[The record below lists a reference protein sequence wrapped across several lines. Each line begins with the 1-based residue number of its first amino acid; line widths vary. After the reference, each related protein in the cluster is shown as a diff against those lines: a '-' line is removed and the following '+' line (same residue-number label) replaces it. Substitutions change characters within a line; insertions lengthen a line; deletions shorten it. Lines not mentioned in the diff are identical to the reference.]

1 MEFGIVNY
9 HCLGGNYMYRDKDKL
24 AINVAKLYYRSD
36 YSQQKI
42 AQELGVSRPSI
53 SRLLQYAKDKGYV
66 NIQIVD
72 PVEDMSHMEQRLKEK
87 LHLKD
92 VKIASS
98 TINDEEEIKKYIGIT
113 AAHYLDSI
121 IKDGDIIG
129 VGWGTTLYNMSQA
142 LVPKA
147 IKGSQVVQLEG
158 GISHS
163 DWNNY
168 AREILESFAAN
179 FDTVAQYLPL
189 PVIFDTKETKEQVD
203 KDRYIKRVLELG
215 RHANIA
221 IFSVG
226 TVRPNALFF
235 RLGYTGIEEQEKI
248 QKSSVGDIC
257 SRFFDVEGR
266 ICNRDLD
273 DRTVGITLSELRDK
287 EFSIMISGG
296 EAKINAIKAALKG
309 RYANVLITDQFT
321 GKALLED

>member
-1 MEFGIVNY
+1 
-9 HCLGGNYMYRDKDKL
+9 MYRDKDKL

-36 YSQQKI
+36 FSQQKI

-72 PVEDMSHMEQRLKEK
+72 PVEDMSIMEQRLKDK

-98 TINDEEEIKKYIGIT
+98 TINDEEEIKKYISI
-113 AAHYLDSI
+113 AAAQYLDGI

-142 LVPKA
+142 LISRS

-158 GISHS
+158 GLSNS
-163 DWNNY
+163 EWNNY
-168 AREILESFAAN
+168 SREILENFANN
-179 FDTVAQYLPL
+179 FNTVAQYLPL
-189 PVIFDTKETKEQVD
+189 PVIFDNKATKEQVD
-203 KDRYIKRVLELG
+203 KDRYIKRILELG

-221 IFSVG
+221 LFSVG

-235 RLGYTGIEEQEKI
+235 RLGYTDIQEQEKI
-248 QKSSVGDIC
+248 QRTSAGDIC

-266 ICNRDLD
+266 VCNRDLD
-273 DRTVGITLSELRDK
+273 ERTVGITLSELRDK
-287 EFSIMISGG
+287 EYSIMISGG
-296 EAKINAIKAALKG
+296 EGKINAIKSALKG

>member
-1 MEFGIVNY
+1 
-9 HCLGGNYMYRDKDKL
+9 MYRDKDKL

-36 YSQQKI
+36 FSQQKI

-72 PVEDMSHMEQRLKEK
+72 PVEDMSIMEQRLKDK

-98 TINDEEEIKKYIGIT
+98 TINDEEEIKKYISI
-113 AAHYLDSI
+113 AAAQYLDGI

-142 LVPKA
+142 LISRS

-158 GISHS
+158 GLSNS
-163 DWNNY
+163 EWNNY
-168 AREILESFAAN
+168 SREILENFANN
-179 FDTVAQYLPL
+179 FNTVAQYLPL
-189 PVIFDTKETKEQVD
+189 PVIFDNKATKEQVD
-203 KDRYIKRVLELG
+203 KDRYIKRILELG

-221 IFSVG
+221 LFSVG

-235 RLGYTGIEEQEKI
+235 RLGYTDIQEQEKI
-248 QKSSVGDIC
+248 QRNSVGDIC

-266 ICNRDLD
+266 VCNRDLD
-273 DRTVGITLSELRDK
+273 ERTVGITLSELRDK
-287 EFSIMISGG
+287 EYSIMISGG
-296 EAKINAIKAALKG
+296 EGKINAIKSALKG

>member
-1 MEFGIVNY
+1 MEFGIVN
-9 HCLGGNYMYRDKDKL
+9 HHLGGNDMYRDKDKL

-72 PVEDMSHMEQRLKEK
+72 PVEDMSHMEQRLKDK

-113 AAHYLDSI
+113 AARYLDSI

-158 GISHS
+158 GVSHS
-163 DWNNY
+163 EWNNY

-179 FDTVAQYLPL
+179 FDTVAQYMPL
-189 PVIFDTKETKEQVD
+189 PVIFATKETTELVD

-296 EAKINAIKAALKG
+296 EAKINAIRAALKG

>member
-1 MEFGIVNY
+1 
-9 HCLGGNYMYRDKDKL
+9 MYRDKDRL

-36 YSQQKI
+36 FSQQKI

-72 PVEDMSHMEQRLKEK
+72 PVEDMSIMEQRLKDK

-98 TINDEEEIKKYIGIT
+98 TINDEEEIKKYISI
-113 AAHYLDSI
+113 AAAQYLDSI

-129 VGWGTTLYNMSQA
+129 VGWGTTLHNMSQA
-142 LVPKA
+142 LIPRS

-158 GISHS
+158 GLSNS
-163 DWNNY
+163 EWNNY
-168 AREILESFAAN
+168 AREILENFANSFN
-179 FDTVAQYLPL
+179 TVAQYLPL
-189 PVIFDTKETKEQVD
+189 PVIFDNKATKEQVD
-203 KDRYIKRVLELG
+203 KDRYIKRILELG

-221 IFSVG
+221 LFSVG

-235 RLGYTGIEEQEKI
+235 RLGYTDIQEQEKI
-248 QKSSVGDIC
+248 QRNSVGDIC

-266 ICNRDLD
+266 VCNRDLD
-273 DRTVGITLSELRDK
+273 ERTVGITLSELRDK
-287 EFSIMISGG
+287 EYSIMISGG
-296 EAKINAIKAALKG
+296 EGKINAIKAALKG

>member
-1 MEFGIVNY
+1 
-9 HCLGGNYMYRDKDKL
+9 MYRDKDKL

-72 PVEDMSHMEQRLKEK
+72 PVEDMSHMEQRLKDK

-113 AAHYLDSI
+113 AARYLDSI

-158 GISHS
+158 GVSHS
-163 DWNNY
+163 EWNNY

-179 FDTVAQYLPL
+179 FDTVAQYMPL
-189 PVIFDTKETKEQVD
+189 PVIFDTKETKELVD

-296 EAKINAIKAALKG
+296 EDKINAIRAALKG

>member
-1 MEFGIVNY
+1 
-9 HCLGGNYMYRDKDKL
+9 MYRDKDKL

-36 YSQQKI
+36 FSQQKI

-72 PVEDMSHMEQRLKEK
+72 PVEDMSIMEQRLKDK

-98 TINDEEEIKKYIGIT
+98 TINDEEEIKKYISI
-113 AAHYLDSI
+113 AAAQYLDGI

-142 LVPKA
+142 LISRS

-158 GISHS
+158 GLSNS
-163 DWNNY
+163 EWNNY
-168 AREILESFAAN
+168 SREILENFANN
-179 FDTVAQYLPL
+179 FNTVAQYLPL
-189 PVIFDTKETKEQVD
+189 PVIFDNKATKEQVD
-203 KDRYIKRVLELG
+203 KDRYIKRILELG

-221 IFSVG
+221 LFSVG

-235 RLGYTGIEEQEKI
+235 RLGYTDIQEQEKI
-248 QKSSVGDIC
+248 QRNSVGDIC

-266 ICNRDLD
+266 VCNRDLYE
-273 DRTVGITLSELRDK
+273 RTVGITLSELRDK
-287 EFSIMISGG
+287 EYSIMISGG
-296 EAKINAIKAALKG
+296 EGKINAIKAALKG

>member
-1 MEFGIVNY
+1 
-9 HCLGGNYMYRDKDKL
+9 MYRDKDKL

-36 YSQQKI
+36 FSQQKI

-72 PVEDMSHMEQRLKEK
+72 PVEDMSIMEQRLKDK

-98 TINDEEEIKKYIGIT
+98 TINDEEEIKKYISI
-113 AAHYLDSI
+113 AAAQYLDGI

-142 LVPKA
+142 LIPRS

-158 GISHS
+158 GLSNS
-163 DWNNY
+163 EWNNY
-168 AREILESFAAN
+168 SREILENFANN
-179 FDTVAQYLPL
+179 FNIVAQYLPL
-189 PVIFDTKETKEQVD
+189 PVIFDNKATKEQVD
-203 KDRYIKRVLELG
+203 KDRYIKRILELG

-221 IFSVG
+221 LFSVG

-235 RLGYTGIEEQEKI
+235 RLGYTDIQEQEKI
-248 QKSSVGDIC
+248 QRNSVGDIC

-266 ICNRDLD
+266 VCNRDLD
-273 DRTVGITLSELRDK
+273 ERTVGITLSELRDK
-287 EFSIMISGG
+287 EYSIMISGG
-296 EAKINAIKAALKG
+296 EGKINAIKAALKG

>member
-1 MEFGIVNY
+1 
-9 HCLGGNYMYRDKDKL
+9 MYRDKDNL

-36 YSQQKI
+36 FSQQKI

-72 PVEDMSHMEQRLKEK
+72 PVEDMSIMEQRLKDK

-98 TINDEEEIKKYIGIT
+98 TINDEEEIKKYISI
-113 AAHYLDSI
+113 AAAQYLDGI

-129 VGWGTTLYNMSQA
+129 VGWGTTLHNMSQA
-142 LVPKA
+142 LIPRS

-158 GISHS
+158 GLSNS
-163 DWNNY
+163 EWNNY
-168 AREILESFAAN
+168 SREILENFANN
-179 FDTVAQYLPL
+179 FNTVAQYLPL
-189 PVIFDTKETKEQVD
+189 PVIFDNKATKEQVD
-203 KDRYIKRVLELG
+203 KDRYIKRILELG

-221 IFSVG
+221 LFSVG

-235 RLGYTGIEEQEKI
+235 RLGYTDIQEQEKI
-248 QKSSVGDIC
+248 QRTSVGDIC

-266 ICNRDLD
+266 VCNRDLD
-273 DRTVGITLSELRDK
+273 ERTVGITLSELRDK
-287 EFSIMISGG
+287 EYSIMISGG
-296 EAKINAIKAALKG
+296 EGKINAIKSALKG

>member
-1 MEFGIVNY
+1 MEFGIVN
-9 HCLGGNYMYRDKDKL
+9 HHLGGNDMYRDKDKL

-72 PVEDMSHMEQRLKEK
+72 PVEDMSHMEQRLKDK

-113 AAHYLDSI
+113 AARYLDSI

-158 GISHS
+158 GVSHS
-163 DWNNY
+163 EWNNY

-179 FDTVAQYLPL
+179 FDTVAQYMPL
-189 PVIFDTKETKEQVD
+189 PVIFDTKETKELVD

-296 EAKINAIKAALKG
+296 EATINAIRAALKG

>member
-1 MEFGIVNY
+1 MEFGIVN
-9 HCLGGNYMYRDKDKL
+9 HHLGGNDMYRDKDKL

-72 PVEDMSHMEQRLKEK
+72 PVEDMSHMEQRLKDK

-113 AAHYLDSI
+113 AARYLDSI

-163 DWNNY
+163 EWNNY

-189 PVIFDTKETKEQVD
+189 PVIFDTKETKELVD

-296 EAKINAIKAALKG
+296 EAKINAIRAALKG

>member
-1 MEFGIVNY
+1 MEFEIVN
-9 HCLGGNYMYRDKDKL
+9 HHLGGQDMYRDKDKL

-72 PVEDMSHMEQRLKEK
+72 PVEDMSHMEQRLKDK

-98 TINDEEEIKKYIGIT
+98 TINDEEEIKKYIGI
-113 AAHYLDSI
+113 AAARYMDYI

-129 VGWGTTLYNMSQA
+129 VGWGTTLYNLSQA

-163 DWNNY
+163 EWNNY

-189 PVIFDTKETKEQVD
+189 PVIFDTKETKELVD

>member
-1 MEFGIVNY
+1 
-9 HCLGGNYMYRDKDKL
+9 MYRDKDKL

-36 YSQQKI
+36 FSQQKI

-66 NIQIVD
+66 SIQIVD
-72 PVEDMSHMEQRLKEK
+72 PVEDMSIMEQRLKDK

-98 TINDEEEIKKYIGIT
+98 TINDEEEIKNYISI
-113 AAHYLDSI
+113 AAAQYLDGI

-142 LVPKA
+142 LIPRS

-158 GISHS
+158 GLSNS
-163 DWNNY
+163 EWNNY
-168 AREILESFAAN
+168 SREILENFANSFN
-179 FDTVAQYLPL
+179 TVAQYLPL
-189 PVIFDTKETKEQVD
+189 PVIFDNKATKEQVD
-203 KDRYIKRVLELG
+203 KDRYIKRILELG

-221 IFSVG
+221 LFSVG

-235 RLGYTGIEEQEKI
+235 RLGYTDIQEQEKI
-248 QKSSVGDIC
+248 QRNSVGDIC

-266 ICNRDLD
+266 VCNRDLD
-273 DRTVGITLSELRDK
+273 ERTVGITLSELRDK
-287 EFSIMISGG
+287 EYSIMISGG
-296 EAKINAIKAALKG
+296 EGKINAIKAALKG

>member
-1 MEFGIVNY
+1 
-9 HCLGGNYMYRDKDKL
+9 MYRDKDKL

-36 YSQQKI
+36 FSQQKI

-72 PVEDMSHMEQRLKEK
+72 PVEDMSIMEQRLKDK

-98 TINDEEEIKKYIGIT
+98 TINDEEEIKKYISI
-113 AAHYLDSI
+113 AAAQYLDGI

-142 LVPKA
+142 LLPRS

-158 GISHS
+158 GLSNS
-163 DWNNY
+163 EWNNY
-168 AREILESFAAN
+168 SREILENFANN
-179 FDTVAQYLPL
+179 FNTVAQYLPL
-189 PVIFDTKETKEQVD
+189 PVIFDSKATKEQVD
-203 KDRYIKRVLELG
+203 KDRYIKRILELG

-221 IFSVG
+221 LFSVG

-235 RLGYTGIEEQEKI
+235 RLGYTDIQEQEKI
-248 QKSSVGDIC
+248 QRNSVGDIC

-266 ICNRDLD
+266 VCNRDLD
-273 DRTVGITLSELRDK
+273 ERTVGITLSELRDK
-287 EFSIMISGG
+287 EYSIMISGG
-296 EAKINAIKAALKG
+296 EGKINAIKAALKG

>member
-1 MEFGIVNY
+1 
-9 HCLGGNYMYRDKDKL
+9 MYRDKDKL

-36 YSQQKI
+36 FSQQKI

-72 PVEDMSHMEQRLKEK
+72 PVEDMSIMEQRLKDK

-98 TINDEEEIKKYIGIT
+98 TINDEEEIKKYISI
-113 AAHYLDSI
+113 AAAQYLDGI

-142 LVPKA
+142 LIPRS

-158 GISHS
+158 GLSNS
-163 DWNNY
+163 EWNNY
-168 AREILESFAAN
+168 SREILENFANN
-179 FDTVAQYLPL
+179 FNTVAQYLPL
-189 PVIFDTKETKEQVD
+189 PVIFDNKATKEQVD
-203 KDRYIKRVLELG
+203 KDRYIKRILELG

-221 IFSVG
+221 LFSVG
-226 TVRPNALFF
+226 TVHPNALFF
-235 RLGYTGIEEQEKI
+235 RLGYTDIQEQEKI
-248 QKSSVGDIC
+248 QRTSVGDIC

-266 ICNRDLD
+266 VCNRDLD
-273 DRTVGITLSELRDK
+273 ERTVGITLSELRDK
-287 EFSIMISGG
+287 EYSIMISGG
-296 EAKINAIKAALKG
+296 EGKINAIKAALRG

>member
-1 MEFGIVNY
+1 
-9 HCLGGNYMYRDKDKL
+9 MYRDKDKL

-72 PVEDMSHMEQRLKEK
+72 PVEDMSHMEQRLKDK

-113 AAHYLDSI
+113 AARYLDSI

-158 GISHS
+158 GVSHS
-163 DWNNY
+163 EWNNY

-179 FDTVAQYLPL
+179 FDTVAQ
-189 PVIFDTKETKEQVD
+189 
-203 KDRYIKRVLELG
+203 
-215 RHANIA
+215 
-221 IFSVG
+221 
-226 TVRPNALFF
+226 
-235 RLGYTGIEEQEKI
+235 
-248 QKSSVGDIC
+248 
-257 SRFFDVEGR
+257 
-266 ICNRDLD
+266 
-273 DRTVGITLSELRDK
+273 
-287 EFSIMISGG
+287 
-296 EAKINAIKAALKG
+296 
-309 RYANVLITDQFT
+309 
-321 GKALLED
+321 

>member
-1 MEFGIVNY
+1 
-9 HCLGGNYMYRDKDKL
+9 MYRDKDKL
-24 AINVAKLYYRSD
+24 AINVAKLYSRSD

-72 PVEDMSHMEQRLKEK
+72 PVEDMSHMEQRLKDK

-113 AAHYLDSI
+113 AARYLDSI

-158 GISHS
+158 GVSHS
-163 DWNNY
+163 EWNNY

-179 FDTVAQYLPL
+179 FDTVAQYMPL
-189 PVIFDTKETKEQVD
+189 PVSFDTKETNELVD

-296 EAKINAIKAALKG
+296 EAKINAIRAALKG

>member
-1 MEFGIVNY
+1 
-9 HCLGGNYMYRDKDKL
+9 MYRDKDKL

-36 YSQQKI
+36 FSQQKI

-53 SRLLQYAKDKGYV
+53 SRLLQYAKDNGYV

-72 PVEDMSHMEQRLKEK
+72 PVEDMSIMEQRLKDK

-92 VKIASS
+92 VKITSS
-98 TINDEEEIKKYIGIT
+98 TINDEEEIKKYISI
-113 AAHYLDSI
+113 AAAQYLDGI

-142 LVPKA
+142 LMPRS

-158 GISHS
+158 GLSNS
-163 DWNNY
+163 EWNNY
-168 AREILESFAAN
+168 SREILENFANN
-179 FDTVAQYLPL
+179 FNTVAQYLPL
-189 PVIFDTKETKEQVD
+189 PVIFDNKATKEQVD
-203 KDRYIKRVLELG
+203 KDRYIKRILELG

-221 IFSVG
+221 LFSVG

-235 RLGYTGIEEQEKI
+235 RLGYTDIQEQEKI
-248 QKSSVGDIC
+248 QRNSVGDIC

-266 ICNRDLD
+266 VCNRDLD
-273 DRTVGITLSELRDK
+273 ERTVGITLSELRDK
-287 EFSIMISGG
+287 EYSIMISGG
-296 EAKINAIKAALKG
+296 EGKINAIKAALKG

>member
-1 MEFGIVNY
+1 
-9 HCLGGNYMYRDKDKL
+9 MYRDKDKL

-36 YSQQKI
+36 FSQQKI

-72 PVEDMSHMEQRLKEK
+72 PVEDMSIMEQRLKDK

-98 TINDEEEIKKYIGIT
+98 TINDEEEIKKYISI
-113 AAHYLDSI
+113 AAAQYLDGI

-129 VGWGTTLYNMSQA
+129 VGWGTTLHNMSQA
-142 LVPKA
+142 LIHRS

-158 GISHS
+158 GLSNS
-163 DWNNY
+163 EWNNY
-168 AREILESFAAN
+168 SREILENFANN
-179 FDTVAQYLPL
+179 FNTVAQYLPL
-189 PVIFDTKETKEQVD
+189 PVIFDNKATKEQVD
-203 KDRYIKRVLELG
+203 KDRYIKRILELG

-221 IFSVG
+221 LFSVG

-235 RLGYTGIEEQEKI
+235 RLGYTDIQEQEKI
-248 QKSSVGDIC
+248 QRTSVGDIC

-266 ICNRDLD
+266 VCNRDLD
-273 DRTVGITLSELRDK
+273 ERTVGITLSELRDK
-287 EFSIMISGG
+287 EYSIMISGG
-296 EAKINAIKAALKG
+296 EGKINAIKAALRG

>member
-1 MEFGIVNY
+1 
-9 HCLGGNYMYRDKDKL
+9 MYRDKDNL

-36 YSQQKI
+36 FSQQKI

-72 PVEDMSHMEQRLKEK
+72 PVEDMSIMEQRLKDK

-98 TINDEEEIKKYIGIT
+98 TINDEEEIKKYISI
-113 AAHYLDSI
+113 AAAQYLDGI

-142 LVPKA
+142 LISRS

-158 GISHS
+158 GLSNS
-163 DWNNY
+163 EWNNY
-168 AREILESFAAN
+168 SREILENFANN
-179 FDTVAQYLPL
+179 FNTVAQYLPL
-189 PVIFDTKETKEQVD
+189 PVIFDNKATKEQVD
-203 KDRYIKRVLELG
+203 KDRYIKRILELG

-221 IFSVG
+221 LFSVG

-235 RLGYTGIEEQEKI
+235 RLGYTDIQEQEKI
-248 QKSSVGDIC
+248 QRNSVGDIC

-266 ICNRDLD
+266 VCNRDLD
-273 DRTVGITLSELRDK
+273 ERTVGITLSELRDK
-287 EFSIMISGG
+287 EYSIMISGG
-296 EAKINAIKAALKG
+296 EGKINAIKSALKG

>member
-1 MEFGIVNY
+1 
-9 HCLGGNYMYRDKDKL
+9 MYRDKDKL

-36 YSQQKI
+36 FSQQKI

-72 PVEDMSHMEQRLKEK
+72 PVEDMSIMEQRLKDK

-98 TINDEEEIKKYIGIT
+98 TINDEEEIKKYISI
-113 AAHYLDSI
+113 AAAQYLDGI

-142 LVPKA
+142 LIPRS

-158 GISHS
+158 GLSNS
-163 DWNNY
+163 EWNNY
-168 AREILESFAAN
+168 SRDILENFANN
-179 FDTVAQYLPL
+179 FNTVAQYLPL
-189 PVIFDTKETKEQVD
+189 PVIFDNKATKEQVD
-203 KDRYIKRVLELG
+203 KDRYIKRILELG

-221 IFSVG
+221 LFSVG

-235 RLGYTGIEEQEKI
+235 RLGYTDIQEQEKI
-248 QKSSVGDIC
+248 QLNSVGDIC

-266 ICNRDLD
+266 VCNRDLNE
-273 DRTVGITLSELRDK
+273 RTVGITLSELRDK
-287 EFSIMISGG
+287 EYSIMISGG
-296 EAKINAIKAALKG
+296 EGKINAIKAALKG

>member
-1 MEFGIVNY
+1 
-9 HCLGGNYMYRDKDKL
+9 MYRDKDKL

-72 PVEDMSHMEQRLKEK
+72 PVEDMSHMEQRLKDK

-113 AAHYLDSI
+113 AARYLDSI

-158 GISHS
+158 GVSHS
-163 DWNNY
+163 EWNNY

-179 FDTVAQYLPL
+179 FDTVAQYMPL
-189 PVIFDTKETKEQVD
+189 PVIFATKETKELVD

-296 EAKINAIKAALKG
+296 EAKINAIRAALKG

>member
-1 MEFGIVNY
+1 
-9 HCLGGNYMYRDKDKL
+9 MYRDKDKL

-36 YSQQKI
+36 FSQQKI

-72 PVEDMSHMEQRLKEK
+72 PVEDMSIMEQRLKDK

-98 TINDEEEIKKYIGIT
+98 TINDEEEIKKYISI
-113 AAHYLDSI
+113 AAAQYLDGI

-142 LVPKA
+142 LIPRS

-158 GISHS
+158 GLSNS
-163 DWNNY
+163 EWNNY
-168 AREILESFAAN
+168 SREILENFAN
-179 FDTVAQYLPL
+179 IFNTVAQYLPL
-189 PVIFDTKETKEQVD
+189 PVIFDNKATKEQVD
-203 KDRYIKRVLELG
+203 KDRYIKRILELG

-221 IFSVG
+221 LFSVG

-235 RLGYTGIEEQEKI
+235 RLGYTDIQEQEKI
-248 QKSSVGDIC
+248 QRNSVGDIC

-266 ICNRDLD
+266 VCNRDLD
-273 DRTVGITLSELRDK
+273 ERTVGITLSELRDK
-287 EFSIMISGG
+287 EYSIMISGG
-296 EAKINAIKAALKG
+296 EGKINAIKAALKG

>member
-1 MEFGIVNY
+1 
-9 HCLGGNYMYRDKDKL
+9 MYRDKDKL

-72 PVEDMSHMEQRLKEK
+72 PVEDMSHMEQRLKDK

-113 AAHYLDSI
+113 AARYLDSI

-158 GISHS
+158 GVSHS
-163 DWNNY
+163 EWNNY
-168 AREILESFAAN
+168 AREILESFASN

-296 EAKINAIKAALKG
+296 EAKINAIRAALKG

>member
-1 MEFGIVNY
+1 
-9 HCLGGNYMYRDKDKL
+9 MYRDKDKL

-36 YSQQKI
+36 FSQQKI

-66 NIQIVD
+66 TIQIVD
-72 PVEDMSHMEQRLKEK
+72 PVEDMSIMEQHLKDK

-98 TINDEEEIKKYIGIT
+98 TINDEEEIKKYISI
-113 AAHYLDSI
+113 AAAQYLDGI

-129 VGWGTTLYNMSQA
+129 VGWGTTLPNMSQA
-142 LVPKA
+142 LISRS

-158 GISHS
+158 GLSNS
-163 DWNNY
+163 EWNNY
-168 AREILESFAAN
+168 SREILENFANN
-179 FDTVAQYLPL
+179 FNTVAQYLPV
-189 PVIFDTKETKEQVD
+189 PVIFDNKATKEQVD
-203 KDRYIKRVLELG
+203 KDRYIKRILELG

-221 IFSVG
+221 LFSVG

-235 RLGYTGIEEQEKI
+235 RLGYTDIQEQEKI
-248 QKSSVGDIC
+248 QRTSVGDIC

-266 ICNRDLD
+266 VCNRDLD
-273 DRTVGITLSELRDK
+273 ERTVGITLGELRDK
-287 EFSIMISGG
+287 EYSIMISGG
-296 EAKINAIKAALKG
+296 EGKINAIKAALRG

>member
-1 MEFGIVNY
+1 
-9 HCLGGNYMYRDKDKL
+9 MYRDKDNL

-36 YSQQKI
+36 FSQQKI

-72 PVEDMSHMEQRLKEK
+72 PVEDMSIMEQRLKDK

-98 TINDEEEIKKYIGIT
+98 TINDEEEIKKYISI
-113 AAHYLDSI
+113 AAAQYLDGI

-129 VGWGTTLYNMSQA
+129 VGWGTTLHNMSQA
-142 LVPKA
+142 LIPRS

-158 GISHS
+158 GLSNS
-163 DWNNY
+163 EWNNY
-168 AREILESFAAN
+168 SREILENFANN
-179 FDTVAQYLPL
+179 FNTVAQYLPL
-189 PVIFDTKETKEQVD
+189 PVIFDNKATKEQVD
-203 KDRYIKRVLELG
+203 KDRYIKRILELG

-221 IFSVG
+221 LFSVG

-235 RLGYTGIEEQEKI
+235 RLGYTDIQEQEKI
-248 QKSSVGDIC
+248 QRNSVGDIC

-266 ICNRDLD
+266 VCNRDLD
-273 DRTVGITLSELRDK
+273 ERTVGITLSELRDK
-287 EFSIMISGG
+287 EYSIMISGG
-296 EAKINAIKAALKG
+296 EGKINAIKAALKG

>member
-1 MEFGIVNY
+1 MEFGIVN
-9 HCLGGNYMYRDKDKL
+9 HHLGGNDMYRDKDKL

-72 PVEDMSHMEQRLKEK
+72 PVEDMSHMEQRLKDK

-113 AAHYLDSI
+113 AARYLDSI

-158 GISHS
+158 GVSHS
-163 DWNNY
+163 EWNNY

-179 FDTVAQYLPL
+179 FDTVAQYMPL
-189 PVIFDTKETKEQVD
+189 PVIFDTKETKELVD

-273 DRTVGITLSELRDK
+273 GRTVGITLSELRDK

-296 EAKINAIKAALKG
+296 EAKINAIRAALKG

>member
-1 MEFGIVNY
+1 
-9 HCLGGNYMYRDKDKL
+9 MYRDKDKL

-72 PVEDMSHMEQRLKEK
+72 PVEDMSHMEQRLKDK

-113 AAHYLDSI
+113 AARYLDSI

-158 GISHS
+158 GVSHS
-163 DWNNY
+163 EWNNY

-179 FDTVAQYLPL
+179 FDTVAQYMPL
-189 PVIFDTKETKEQVD
+189 PVIFDTKETKELVD

-248 QKSSVGDIC
+248 QKSSAGDIC

-266 ICNRDLD
+266 ICNRALD

-296 EAKINAIKAALKG
+296 EAKINAIRAALKG

>member
-1 MEFGIVNY
+1 MEFGIVN
-9 HCLGGNYMYRDKDKL
+9 HHLGGNDMYRDKDKL

-72 PVEDMSHMEQRLKEK
+72 PVEDMSHMEQRLKDK

-113 AAHYLDSI
+113 AARYLDSI

-158 GISHS
+158 GVSHS
-163 DWNNY
+163 EWNNY

-179 FDTVAQYLPL
+179 FDTVAQYMPL
-189 PVIFDTKETKEQVD
+189 PVICDTKETKELVD

-235 RLGYTGIEEQEKI
+235 RLAYTGIEEQEKI

-296 EAKINAIKAALKG
+296 EAKINAIRAALKG

>member
-1 MEFGIVNY
+1 
-9 HCLGGNYMYRDKDKL
+9 MYRDKDKL

-36 YSQQKI
+36 FSQQKI

-72 PVEDMSHMEQRLKEK
+72 PVEDMSIMEQRLKDK

-98 TINDEEEIKKYIGIT
+98 TINDEEEIKKYISI
-113 AAHYLDSI
+113 AAAQYLDGI

-142 LVPKA
+142 LIPRS

-158 GISHS
+158 GLSNS
-163 DWNNY
+163 EWNNY
-168 AREILESFAAN
+168 SRDILENFANN
-179 FDTVAQYLPL
+179 FNTVAKYLPL
-189 PVIFDTKETKEQVD
+189 PVIFDKKATKEQVD
-203 KDRYIKRVLELG
+203 KDRYIKRILELG

-221 IFSVG
+221 LFSVG

-235 RLGYTGIEEQEKI
+235 RLGYTDIQEQEKI
-248 QKSSVGDIC
+248 QRTSVGDIC

-266 ICNRDLD
+266 VCNRDLD
-273 DRTVGITLSELRDK
+273 ERTVGITLGELRDK
-287 EFSIMISGG
+287 EYSIMISGG
-296 EAKINAIKAALKG
+296 EGKINAIKAALRG

>member
-1 MEFGIVNY
+1 
-9 HCLGGNYMYRDKDKL
+9 MYRDKDKL

-72 PVEDMSHMEQRLKEK
+72 PVEDMSHMEQRLKDK

-113 AAHYLDSI
+113 AARYLDSI

-158 GISHS
+158 GVSHS
-163 DWNNY
+163 EWNNY

-179 FDTVAQYLPL
+179 FDTVAQYMPL
-189 PVIFDTKETKEQVD
+189 PVIFDTKETKELVD

-221 IFSVG
+221 IFYLLQRMLYHAG
-226 TVRPNALFF
+226 AANAHVDDGL
-235 RLGYTGIEEQEKI
+235 RLGYSQKGTGHKGVI
-248 QKSSVGDIC
+248 GH
-257 SRFFDVEGR
+257 
-266 ICNRDLD
+266 
-273 DRTVGITLSELRDK
+273 
-287 EFSIMISGG
+287 SIA
-296 EAKINAIKAALKG
+296 EHN
-309 RYANVLITDQFT
+309 
-321 GKALLED
+321 

>member
-1 MEFGIVNY
+1 MAFGIVN
-9 HCLGGNYMYRDKDKL
+9 HHLGGNDMYRDKDKL

-72 PVEDMSHMEQRLKEK
+72 PVEDMSHMEQRLKDK

-113 AAHYLDSI
+113 AARYLDSI

-158 GISHS
+158 GVSHS
-163 DWNNY
+163 EWNNY

-179 FDTVAQYLPL
+179 FDTVAQYMPL
-189 PVIFDTKETKEQVD
+189 PVIFDTKETKELVD

-296 EAKINAIKAALKG
+296 EAKINAIRAALKG

>member
-1 MEFGIVNY
+1 
-9 HCLGGNYMYRDKDKL
+9 MYRDKDKL

-36 YSQQKI
+36 FSQQKI

-72 PVEDMSHMEQRLKEK
+72 PVEDMSIMEQRLKDK

-98 TINDEEEIKKYIGIT
+98 TINDEEEIKKYISI
-113 AAHYLDSI
+113 AAAQYLDGI

-129 VGWGTTLYNMSQA
+129 VGWGTTLHNMSQA
-142 LVPKA
+142 LIPRS

-158 GISHS
+158 GLSNS
-163 DWNNY
+163 EWNNY
-168 AREILESFAAN
+168 SREILENFANN
-179 FDTVAQYLPL
+179 FNTVAQYLPL
-189 PVIFDTKETKEQVD
+189 PVIFDNKATKEQVD
-203 KDRYIKRVLELG
+203 KDRYIKRILELG

-221 IFSVG
+221 LFSVG

-235 RLGYTGIEEQEKI
+235 RLGYTDIQEQEKI
-248 QKSSVGDIC
+248 QRTSVGDIC

-266 ICNRDLD
+266 VCNRDLD
-273 DRTVGITLSELRDK
+273 ERTVGITLSELRDK
-287 EFSIMISGG
+287 EYSIMISGG
-296 EAKINAIKAALKG
+296 EGKINAIKAALRG
-309 RYANVLITDQFT
+309 RYANVLITDHFT

>member
-1 MEFGIVNY
+1 
-9 HCLGGNYMYRDKDKL
+9 MYRDKDKL

-36 YSQQKI
+36 FSQQKI

-72 PVEDMSHMEQRLKEK
+72 PVEDMSIMEQRLKDK

-98 TINDEEEIKKYIGIT
+98 TINDEEEIKKYISI
-113 AAHYLDSI
+113 AAAQYLDGI

-142 LVPKA
+142 LIPRS

-158 GISHS
+158 GLSNS
-163 DWNNY
+163 EWNNY
-168 AREILESFAAN
+168 SREILENFANN
-179 FDTVAQYLPL
+179 FYTVAQYLPL
-189 PVIFDTKETKEQVD
+189 PVIFDNKATKEQVD
-203 KDRYIKRVLELG
+203 KDRYIKRILELG

-221 IFSVG
+221 LFSVG

-235 RLGYTGIEEQEKI
+235 RLGYTDIQEQEKI
-248 QKSSVGDIC
+248 QRNSVGDIC

-266 ICNRDLD
+266 VCNRDLD
-273 DRTVGITLSELRDK
+273 ERTVGITLSELRDK
-287 EFSIMISGG
+287 EYSIMISGG
-296 EAKINAIKAALKG
+296 EGKINAIKAALKG